1 MEPES
6 LICLFDSLWF
16 NHGFFKKHTNPSSP
30 PISDP
35 PKKIPLNI
43 IAIPVPI
50 AVSKK
55 QKSRMRGSRREG
67 AEKETPQRIKSISE
81 LELEE
86 LKGFMDLGFE
96 FSEEDAKNSSLVEII
111 PGLNTLMK
119 KKSCDKAAENY
130 PKLDNSKPRPY
141 LSEAWEAM
149 EEKERRKM
157 KKALLAKW
165 RIPAMSNEADM
176 KHNLRWWA
184 HTVASTLR

>member
-1 MEPES
+1 
-6 LICLFDSLWF
+6 
-16 NHGFFKKHTNPSSP
+16 
-30 PISDP
+30 
-35 PKKIPLNI
+35 
-43 IAIPVPI
+43 
-50 AVSKK
+50 
-55 QKSRMRGSRREG
+55 MRRSRREG
-67 AEKETPQRIKSISE
+67 AEKGTPQRIKSISE

-130 PKLDNSKPRPY
+130 PKPDNCKPRPY

-149 EEKERRKM
+149 EEKDRRRRRKM
-157 KKALLAKW
+157 KMALLAKW
-165 RIPAMSNEADM
+165 RIPDMSNEADM